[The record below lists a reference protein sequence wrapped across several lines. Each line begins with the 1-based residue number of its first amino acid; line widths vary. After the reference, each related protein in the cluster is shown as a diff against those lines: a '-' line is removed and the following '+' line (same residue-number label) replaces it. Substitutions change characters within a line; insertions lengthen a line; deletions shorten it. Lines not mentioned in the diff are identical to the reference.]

1 MVEAKPQTESIAA
14 PRRPNRVVDLIG
26 LAIVIALYVGFSTPW
41 LDKPGLY
48 MDAVDPDYLV
58 VRMIHPQAPTEVWMM
73 PGNFVWDRFPVLAGP
88 YSGSFVAYLLVPF
101 YLILGG
107 TLTALRIAHLSF
119 GLAILIAS
127 FLFLRR
133 ATNSLPISAVLVS
146 LMAVDPAFVL
156 VFRTQAYISI
166 FPCVLAITG
175 LLAMSRRRRFA
186 NYVVA
191 GVLFGLAT
199 FGYFIF
205 GFLVP
210 GLIVFCLTDAPIR
223 ERSKLLLALL
233 GGFAI
238 GASPYALG
246 YGLLFAALGGV
257 GPGVNYVV
265 STFFALKVNTGESYA
280 ARYASVA
287 NWTWLMATAAW
298 DSITFWADYTVHKGQ
313 AAKVAILEWLPIVAL
328 LFSFSPHHEVP
339 RDEVRMFRL
348 VALVTISFFLTATIF
363 GQRMGGHDLTPLL
376 PLGYLLAGVSVAVI
390 LSSAW
395 LRRSRG
401 LLLVFGGAISLM
413 VFASNVTLTDA
424 MTLRLG
430 HESAKGLF
438 SSILSDYPKVAE
450 AENDRTPHIFWQWG
464 SLFQF
469 IYLTDGKIPAHSSG
483 GLQPALCQYGK
494 AKIVLTGDEA
504 MHHPDIDFPKLR
516 AKVTGT
522 QMLRDVYSGF
532 PYEIISVAP
541 VGSPCVP
548 VVGSA
553 PSDLHLPEGVIE
565 DSSAS
570 YSGIYPSLPGQ
581 CCFLGRA
588 ATFSVHVLPGA
599 RDLRFE
605 VYAPNFSRVASER
618 LTISIDGRE
627 VRRSATL
634 AKGAMTWVDAP
645 LPRESAGKPVVGVA
659 IHPSSSFVPKTL
671 DISNDTRTLS
681 VILLRVVSANS
692 VTGPGVS
699 RQLRSSH

>member
-1 MVEAKPQTESIAA
+1 VVKARSFRSIRLPPQTHRILYFVLLAVVAVLYIAF
-14 PRRPNRVVDLIG
+14 G
-26 LAIVIALYVGFSTPW
+26 MQS

-58 VRMIHPQAPTEVWMM
+58 PRMIHPEAPTEFWMM
-73 PGNFVWDRFPVLAGP
+73 PGNELFDRFPVLAGP

-101 YLILGG
+101 YLVLGG
-107 TLTALRIAHLSF
+107 TLTAIRVAHLCI
-119 GLAILIAS
+119 GLAILIATFV
-127 FLFLRR
+127 FLQKSTR
-133 ATNSLPISAVLVS
+133 SLAITTAFCAVL
-146 LMAVDPAFVL
+146 AVDPAFIL
-156 VFRTQAYISI
+156 LFRTQAYISI
-166 FPCVLAITG
+166 FPVIFVVFGFHT
-175 LLAMSRRRRFA
+175 MYSRRSVGS
-186 NYVVA
+186 YVGA
-191 GVLFGLAT
+191 GILFGLAT

-205 GFLVP
+205 GFLIP
-210 GLIVFCLTDAPIR
+210 GLIVFCLIDSPRQDRKT
-223 ERSKLLLALL
+223 LLLAVL
-233 GGFAI
+233 GGIAL

-246 YGLLFAALGGV
+246 YGLMFGALGFEG
-257 GPGVNYVV
+257 GINYLR
-265 STFFALKVNTGESYA
+265 STVFQLNVNTGQPYF
-280 ARYASVA
+280 ARLTSVV
-287 NWTWLMATAAW
+287 NWTWLMAVAAW
-298 DSITFWADYTVHKGQ
+298 DSITFWGDATIHRGQ
-313 AAKVAILEWLPIVAL
+313 AAKVSLLLLLPLAAL
-328 LFSFSPHHEVP
+328 PLSFGT
-339 RDEVRMFRL
+339 RDEARMYRL
-348 VALVTISFFLTATIF
+348 VGLSTLSYLLTSTVF
-363 GQRMGGHDLTPLL
+363 GQRLGGHDLTPLL
-376 PLGYLLAGVSVAVI
+376 PLMYLLAGMSVAVMVA
-390 LSSAW
+390 SAP
-395 LRRSRG
+395 LRRHTRTIAA
-401 LLLVFGGAISLM
+401 LGA
-413 VFASNVTLTDA
+413 FATIAFLAFNATLTSA
-424 MTLRLG
+424 MTQRLG
-430 HESAKGLF
+430 EYSAQGLF

-605 VYAPNFSRVASER
+605 VYAPNFSRVASQR

-645 LPRESAGKPVVGVA
+645 LPRESAGKPVVGVV

-699 RQLRSSH
+699 RQLRSSR